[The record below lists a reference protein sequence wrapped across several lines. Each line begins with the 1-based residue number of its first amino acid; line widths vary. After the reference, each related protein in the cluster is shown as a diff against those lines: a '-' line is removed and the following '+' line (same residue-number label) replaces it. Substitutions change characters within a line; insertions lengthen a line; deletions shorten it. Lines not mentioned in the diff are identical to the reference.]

1 MRSRGMLALALV
13 ALLSACGNSADS
25 KLKPVDDNGVPLER
39 GKAECKA
46 QAKAEA
52 QSVAKGTM
60 DNGVADDLYSDC
72 LARRGYFKE

>member
-1 MRSRGMLALALV
+1 MKSRRILIVAAILV
-13 ALLSACGNSADS
+13 LSSCSDSADS
-25 KLKPVDDNGVPLER
+25 KLKPVDDAGVPLER

-52 QSVAKGTM
+52 QSVGKG
-60 DNGVADDLYSDC
+60 DIVNGVADDLYADC